1 MVCPRNSKEL
11 ETILNPDELHLIKI
25 MLNTEL
31 TVRCETEQSDFFK
44 TDKAVLQGDRVSANA
59 FTLY

>member
-1 MVCPRNSKEL
+1 
-11 ETILNPDELHLIKI
+11 

-44 TDKAVLQGDRVSANA
+44 TDKAVLQGDRVSANG